1 MSGLPQPALAPR
13 IIPLFR
19 PSIGEAEIDSVVGV
33 LRSGWLTAG
42 PHVTQFECAFA
53 QFVGARHAIAVNS
66 ATSALQLALEALG
79 VCSRDEVLVPAMTF
93 AAAAAVV
100 IHLGARPV
108 FVDCCPTTLRMD
120 PDDLERRITSRS
132 KVVMPMHYAGQPC
145 EMDRILDIARRHGLM
160 IVEDA
165 AHALPAEYGGLKIGS
180 IGEITCFS
188 FYANK
193 TITTGEGGMVTTA
206 NDGLAAHMRRM
217 SYHGISRDCRTT
229 TGAARSWCYE
239 VVAPGYKFN
248 MSDVAAAVGIH
259 QLDRCNQ
266 FRESRNR
273 CAQRYHSAMTSLES
287 VEAPRVMPGISH
299 AWHLYVIQLDL
310 ETLRI
315 GRDKLSDLLNER
327 GIGTS
332 VHYLPLHMQSYYR
345 KTFGYRP
352 EDLPSAAAAYKRIL
366 SLPIF
371 PSLEDQDIDYTVNIL
386 CSLLKKFRR

>member
-13 IIPLFR
+13 IIPFFR
-19 PSIGEAEIDSVVGV
+19 PSIGETEIESVVAV

-42 PHVTQFECAFA
+42 PYVKQFECAFA
-53 QFVGARHAIAVNS
+53 QFVGARNAVAVSS

-79 VCSRDEVLVPAMTF
+79 VCSGDEVLVPTMTF
-93 AAAAAVV
+93 PAAAAVV

-108 FVDCCPTTLRMD
+108 FVDCCPATLRID
-120 PDDLERRITSRS
+120 PDDLERRITPRS

-145 EMDRILDIARRHGLM
+145 EMDRILDIARHHGLL

-193 TITTGEGGMVTTA
+193 TITTGEGGMITT
-206 NDGLAAHMRRM
+206 NDDDLAAHLRM
-217 SYHGISRDCRTT
+217 MAYHGMSRRCRTA

-248 MSDVAAAVGIH
+248 MSDIAAAVGIQ
-259 QLDRCNQ
+259 QLDRCQQ

-273 CAQRYHSAMTSLES
+273 CAHRYDSAMTSLEP

-310 ETLRI
+310 ESLRI
-315 GRDKLSDLLNER
+315 GRDRLSDLLNER

-332 VHYLPLHMQSYYR
+332 VHYLPLHMHPYYR
-345 KTFGYRP
+345 ETFGYCHG
-352 EDLPSAAAAYKRIL
+352 DLPSAAAAYKRIL

-371 PSLEDQDIDYTVNIL
+371 PSLEDQDIDYIVNVL
-386 CSLLKKFRR
+386 RSLLKQYRR